1 MEDQS
6 FYDPLGY
13 YFNDKGFDEVVGYSS
28 TLKKTVKVTLNI
40 KKIAKSTM
48 MTIILMANAKEID
61 LNAKPFFMSKSFQ
74 PSLKLNKKRQ
84 KTRVNTSTSEFP
96 TSPRFMRKYTI
107 FGFSSNRLVMNLT
120 RFQNK
125 H

>member
-1 MEDQS
+1 
-6 FYDPLGY
+6 
-13 YFNDKGFDEVVGYSS
+13 
-28 TLKKTVKVTLNI
+28 
-40 KKIAKSTM
+40 

-107 FGFSSNRLVMNLT
+107 FGFSSNRLQTSKTARYWQSTSN
-120 RFQNK
+120 
-125 H
+125 